1 MAYSLRPSLDMTDIY
16 LYREPVDFRK
26 QSNGLAALVE
36 RELGHDPFSGGLY
49 VFTNRHRNRIK
60 MLMWENNGFVLYYK
74 ALAEEKFLWP
84 RTDNEI
90 ISLTGQQINF
100 LLDGLDIL
108 QMKGHRKLLNR
119 FEWPA

>member
-1 MAYSLRPSLDMTDIY
+1 MAYSLRPSLEMTDIY

-26 QSNGLAALVE
+26 QSNGLAAIVE
-36 RELGHDPFSGGLY
+36 RELGHNPFSGGLY

-84 RTDNEI
+84 RNTDDAV

-108 QMKGHRKLLNR
+108 RMKGHRKLQYSSV
-119 FEWPA
+119 F

>member
-1 MAYSLRPSLDMTDIY
+1 MAYSLRPSMDMTDIY

-36 RELGHDPFSGGLY
+36 HELGHNPFSGGLY
-49 VFTNRHRNRIK
+49 VFTNRQRNRIK

-84 RTDNEI
+84 CTDSEV

-108 QMKGHRKLLNR
+108 QMRGHRKLQYSAV
-119 FEWPA
+119 F

>member
-26 QSNGLAALVE
+26 QSNGLAAIVE
-36 RELGHDPFSGGLY
+36 RELGHNPFSGGLY

-84 RTDNEI
+84 RTDNEV

-100 LLDGLDIL
+100 QL
-108 QMKGHRKLLNR
+108 KAACH
-119 FEWPA
+119 